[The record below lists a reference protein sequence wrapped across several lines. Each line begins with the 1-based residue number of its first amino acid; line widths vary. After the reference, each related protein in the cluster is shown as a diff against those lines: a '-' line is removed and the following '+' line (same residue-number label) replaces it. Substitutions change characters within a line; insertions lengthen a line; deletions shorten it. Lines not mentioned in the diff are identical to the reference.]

1 MHPRLTGTP
10 LPPAKTVL
18 SPLSSELKNMPG
30 FHDLQTYYP
39 GLGIFSN
46 MQKPISGDIW
56 FDHMYR
62 VAAVKVSGDSTKS
75 SGPVT
80 LRIEKNKVDSGESV
94 QDISGFRKITH
105 LLDPVSWVQ
114 GKYSAP
120 KNVHLPW
127 QQAEG
132 QTTWSTKLQDPM
144 NQAYVEALAT
154 YALSILRERD
164 LSPHFH
170 NFYGAFCAIADT
182 YAYNISDSYMSYRHC
197 RWFWTGQEK
206 GVFRVG
212 FDEDTPDEVRQ
223 AVLLKPDENDMED
236 TDEDSSNDENKK
248 DNKEKDTEELTGLD
262 ATVDNASLH
271 SAGSDDIDDASS
283 DDDDDDDDEEDELD
297 IFAEIKNFPVMVIY
311 TESSESTMDDL
322 LNDYE
327 AVGAKPGT
335 KQWDLIWTAWVF
347 QVIAALS
354 VAQSVFGF
362 THNDLHSNN
371 IVWSKTDT
379 PFLYYST
386 RDGVVFKVPT
396 FGRIFRLIDFG
407 RSIFTVNK
415 KLFFSDDFRP
425 GNDAAEQYN
434 FGEFYESDKDL
445 VMPNPSFDLAR
456 FTVSVF
462 ESLFPSSPPRR
473 KDGSVLSNEPG
484 LKIVETESDL
494 YNLLWTWLLCDDG
507 HNILME
513 ADGTE
518 RYPDFELYKIIS
530 AQVSGAIPADQ
541 VLKPI
546 FEKFRVDSA
555 ATQNQKVY
563 SLFC

>member
-1 MHPRLTGTP
+1 
-10 LPPAKTVL
+10 
-18 SPLSSELKNMPG
+18 
-30 FHDLQTYYP
+30 
-39 GLGIFSN
+39 
-46 MQKPISGDIW
+46 
-56 FDHMYR
+56 
-62 VAAVKVSGDSTKS
+62 
-75 SGPVT
+75 
-80 LRIEKNKVDSGESV
+80 
-94 QDISGFRKITH
+94 
-105 LLDPVSWVQ
+105 
-114 GKYSAP
+114 
-120 KNVHLPW
+120 
-127 QQAEG
+127 
-132 QTTWSTKLQDPM
+132 
-144 NQAYVEALAT
+144 
-154 YALSILRERD
+154 
-164 LSPHFH
+164 
-170 NFYGAFCAIADT
+170 
-182 YAYNISDSYMSYRHC
+182 MSYRHC
-197 RWFWTGQEK
+197 RWFWRGQET

-212 FDEDTPDEVRQ
+212 FDEDTPEDVKQ
-223 AVLLKPDENDMED
+223 AILLKPDEDDLED
-236 TDEDSSNDENKK
+236 TDEESSNDENN
-248 DNKEKDTEELTGLD
+248 DGKEEELTGLD
-262 ATVDNASLH
+262 ATVDNTSLR
-271 SAGSDDIDDASS
+271 SAGSDDINEASDDK
-283 DDDDDDDDEEDELD
+283 DDDDDDDDEELD

-322 LNDYE
+322 LNDYD

-335 KQWDLIWTAWVF
+335 KEWDLIWTAWVF

-371 IVWSKTDT
+371 IVWSKTDI

-407 RSIFTVNK
+407 RSIFTVND

-473 KDGSVLSNEPG
+473 KNGVVLSDEPG

-513 ADGTE
+513 TDGTE
-518 RYPDFELYKIIS
+518 RYPDFDLYKVIS

-541 VLKPI
+541 VRKPI

-555 ATQNQKVY
+555 EGAKVY